1 MSTAPSKRTATRAQ
15 YDDAA
20 SRLPGLTV
28 LNYGYSADS
37 ADTAVPADAPEFYC
51 LQLYEHAV
59 RDVPLEGAKV
69 LEVSCGR
76 GGGAAF
82 VARAFAPSRYLGVDL
97 SAENIRLARE
107 RHVGGNLEF
116 QVGDAEA
123 LELPDASFDVVVNI
137 EAAHLYDDRK
147 AFFNEAHRVLVPGG
161 RFCYTDGGWRDDD
174 VTPELL
180 EAGFRIIDR
189 EDITANVLRAL
200 ELDSSRRAALIH
212 AIADEA
218 ARTAY
223 LDWSGVVGYRA
234 HRRLADGEARY
245 FSYVL
250 ERSPSAPSE

>member
-1 MSTAPSKRTATRAQ
+1 MSPAPSKRPATRAQ

-20 SRLPGLTV
+20 SRLPALTV

-37 ADTAVPADAPEFYC
+37 VDTVVPADAPEFYC

-59 RDVPLEGAKV
+59 RGVLLEGAEV

-82 VARAFAPSRYLGVDL
+82 VARTFAPRRYLGIDL
-97 SAENIRLARE
+97 SPENVRLARE
-107 RHVGGNLEF
+107 RHVAGNLEF
-116 QVGDAEA
+116 RVGDAEA
-123 LELPDASFDVVVNI
+123 LDLPDASFDVVINI
-137 EAAHLYDDRK
+137 EASHLYDDRT
-147 AFFNEAHRVLVPGG
+147 AFFAEAYRVLVPGG
-161 RFCYTDGGWRDDD
+161 RFCYTDGGWRDDE

-180 EAGFRIIDR
+180 DAGFRIVDC

-200 ELDSSRRAALIH
+200 ELDSARRAAVINE
-212 AIADEA
+212 IADET

-234 HRRLADGEARY
+234 HRRLAEGEARY

-250 ERSPSAPSE
+250 ERAQSTETE